1 MDASQIFKMMA
12 EFMTENTS
20 KEFPG
25 SYGIRPGV
33 SSVK

>member
-1 MDASQIFKMMA
+1 MDVSQTFKMMA

-25 SYGIRPGV
+25 SYGICPRV
-33 SSVK
+33 SPVK